1 VGGFEGNPETVYTYW
16 HAGGNYAYKHQSQ
29 YFAEGSMSMRL
40 HASLG
45 AYPECLAYRP
55 YLWQAMTVPTDVYS
69 ITTMIVQGQRLVAGS
84 QAPCST
90 ANSPEADDRLY
101 VQMQDSGGT
110 PLGERREIANGGVV
124 TGTWAPFVVDVTGAV
139 DLASRTGQVVRV
151 YFSAEHDADTRD
163 TWFYLD
169 ALECDVCTGW
179 PVPPPIAGTA
189 SITGGVRVLVGG
201 VPRTLQGVDVWAYSP
216 GGETYHTVTIQ
227 NGTYGFYNVP
237 PGTYTIYSE
246 VWVGGEPRFATATVI
261 VGADERRTGVN
272 LFLL

>member
-1 VGGFEGNPETVYTYW
+1 
-16 HAGGNYAYKHQSQ
+16 
-29 YFAEGSMSMRL
+29 
-40 HASLG
+40 
-45 AYPECLAYRP
+45 
-55 YLWQAMTVPTDVYS
+55 
-69 ITTMIVQGQRLVAGS
+69 
-84 QAPCST
+84 
-90 ANSPEADDRLY
+90 
-101 VQMQDSGGT
+101 
-110 PLGERREIANGGVV
+110 
-124 TGTWAPFVVDVTGAV
+124 VVDVTDAV
-139 DLASRTGQVVRV
+139 DLASRQGQNVRV
-151 YFSAEHDADTRD
+151 HFTAERDEDSRD